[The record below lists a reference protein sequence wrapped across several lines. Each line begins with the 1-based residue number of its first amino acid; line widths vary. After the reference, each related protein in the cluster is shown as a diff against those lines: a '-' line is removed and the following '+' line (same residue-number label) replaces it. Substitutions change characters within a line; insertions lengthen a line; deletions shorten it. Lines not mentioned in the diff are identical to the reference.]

1 MIKEEFLSPPHPQE
15 VTPSS
20 SRKDGEAIFE
30 VAEVWSVEMPLK
42 M

>member
-1 MIKEEFLSPPHPQE
+1 MIKEEFLSPPYPQE
-15 VTPSS
+15 VTPS